1 MSFMNNVQS
10 FAMSKKQSNKPPRG
24 QWQVNML
31 NDDHNTFDHVIDSLM
46 EVCNHSYL
54 QAVQCATIIHRAGT
68 VSVFVDFW
76 EDCESVRQELHSLGL
91 TVTIT
96 KYKSYA

>member
-10 FAMSKKQSNKPPRG
+10 FEMSKKQSNKPPRG

-68 VSVFVDFW
+68 VSVFVDLW